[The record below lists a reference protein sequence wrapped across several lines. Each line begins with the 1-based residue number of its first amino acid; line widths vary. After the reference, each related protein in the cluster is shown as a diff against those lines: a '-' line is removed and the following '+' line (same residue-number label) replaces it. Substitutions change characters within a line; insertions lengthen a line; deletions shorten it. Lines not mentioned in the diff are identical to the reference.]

1 MLAVENINY
10 QHKSFKILDTISF
23 DAKAGKMIA
32 IVGPN
37 GAGKSSLLSYIANEI
52 EPNANLIRLKDISLK
67 NWKKEDLPQ
76 HKAKF
81 SQHQPTDIPLTV
93 KEVVLMGRY
102 PYFQNSPQQQDIDA
116 VDYWM
121 TKTDINHLKDRDY
134 IHLSGGEKQ
143 RVHLARVFVQL
154 ENEVNQKLLLLDE
167 PLNNLDV
174 SHQFNLL
181 EILNDFKQKGNLV
194 ILVMHD
200 LNLAS
205 QFADEVILMN
215 KGKIVYQDSP
225 EKVFRPEIISKIYR
239 FPCTICKNPI
249 DQKPLILFGKKT
261 ITMNTLTDL
270 KQQWEDLKANQ
281 PKIRIRNAAKEL
293 GVSEMEILAT
303 QLGDN
308 VTKLKP
314 EFAAILQEIESL
326 GKVMALTRN
335 NECVHERK
343 GIYLNPDFSSPHAQ
357 LFVGED
363 IDMRIFL
370 NHWKTAFAVVE
381 KSEHGERKSLQF
393 FGKDG
398 EAIHKIYLVPQ
409 SNVEAFDAL
418 VEKYKDEDQQTIPA
432 TEIIENNVTEKPDNE
447 IDVEGFQQAW
457 VELKDTHNFFTMLR
471 KFGVTRTQALRLAP
485 TDYHAKQIS
494 NEAIVKFLEKSAETQ
509 TPIMVFTGN
518 KGNIQI
524 HTGEIKRTMWHENWF
539 NILDPD
545 FNMHLDMSKIASTW
559 IVRKPTEDGI
569 VTAIEVFNDKGEII
583 VQFFGKR
590 KPGIPELEQWREIV
604 AELN

>member
-1 MLAVENINY
+1 
-10 QHKSFKILDTISF
+10 
-23 DAKAGKMIA
+23 
-32 IVGPN
+32 
-37 GAGKSSLLSYIANEI
+37 
-52 EPNANLIRLKDISLK
+52 
-67 NWKKEDLPQ
+67 
-76 HKAKF
+76 
-81 SQHQPTDIPLTV
+81 
-93 KEVVLMGRY
+93 
-102 PYFQNSPQQQDIDA
+102 
-116 VDYWM
+116 
-121 TKTDINHLKDRDY
+121 
-134 IHLSGGEKQ
+134 
-143 RVHLARVFVQL
+143 
-154 ENEVNQKLLLLDE
+154 
-167 PLNNLDV
+167 
-174 SHQFNLL
+174 
-181 EILNDFKQKGNLV
+181 
-194 ILVMHD
+194 
-200 LNLAS
+200 
-205 QFADEVILMN
+205 
-215 KGKIVYQDSP
+215 
-225 EKVFRPEIISKIYR
+225 
-239 FPCTICKNPI
+239 
-249 DQKPLILFGKKT
+249 
-261 ITMNTLTDL
+261 MNTLTDL

-293 GVSEMEILAT
+293 GVSEMELLAT

-314 EFAAILQEIESL
+314 EFVAILQEIESL

-418 VEKYKDEDQQTIPA
+418 VEKYKDEDQETIPA

-494 NEAIVKFLEKSAETQ
+494 NEAIVQFLEKSAETQ

>member
-1 MLAVENINY
+1 
-10 QHKSFKILDTISF
+10 
-23 DAKAGKMIA
+23 
-32 IVGPN
+32 
-37 GAGKSSLLSYIANEI
+37 
-52 EPNANLIRLKDISLK
+52 
-67 NWKKEDLPQ
+67 
-76 HKAKF
+76 
-81 SQHQPTDIPLTV
+81 
-93 KEVVLMGRY
+93 
-102 PYFQNSPQQQDIDA
+102 
-116 VDYWM
+116 
-121 TKTDINHLKDRDY
+121 
-134 IHLSGGEKQ
+134 
-143 RVHLARVFVQL
+143 
-154 ENEVNQKLLLLDE
+154 
-167 PLNNLDV
+167 
-174 SHQFNLL
+174 
-181 EILNDFKQKGNLV
+181 
-194 ILVMHD
+194 
-200 LNLAS
+200 
-205 QFADEVILMN
+205 
-215 KGKIVYQDSP
+215 
-225 EKVFRPEIISKIYR
+225 
-239 FPCTICKNPI
+239 
-249 DQKPLILFGKKT
+249 
-261 ITMNTLTDL
+261 MNTLTDL
-270 KQQWEDLKANQ
+270 KQQWKDLKANQ

-293 GVSEMEILAT
+293 GVSEMELLAT

-418 VEKYKDEDQQTIPA
+418 VEKYKNEDQQTIPT
-432 TEIIENNVTEKPDNE
+432 TEIIENKVTEKPDNE

-457 VELKDTHNFFTMLR
+457 VELKDTHNFFMMLR

-494 NEAIVKFLEKSAETQ
+494 NEAIVQFLEKSAELQ

-545 FNMHLDMSKIASTW
+545 FNLHLDMSKIASTW

-604 AELN
+604 AELK

>member
-1 MLAVENINY
+1 
-10 QHKSFKILDTISF
+10 
-23 DAKAGKMIA
+23 
-32 IVGPN
+32 
-37 GAGKSSLLSYIANEI
+37 
-52 EPNANLIRLKDISLK
+52 
-67 NWKKEDLPQ
+67 
-76 HKAKF
+76 
-81 SQHQPTDIPLTV
+81 
-93 KEVVLMGRY
+93 
-102 PYFQNSPQQQDIDA
+102 
-116 VDYWM
+116 
-121 TKTDINHLKDRDY
+121 
-134 IHLSGGEKQ
+134 
-143 RVHLARVFVQL
+143 
-154 ENEVNQKLLLLDE
+154 
-167 PLNNLDV
+167 
-174 SHQFNLL
+174 
-181 EILNDFKQKGNLV
+181 
-194 ILVMHD
+194 
-200 LNLAS
+200 
-205 QFADEVILMN
+205 
-215 KGKIVYQDSP
+215 
-225 EKVFRPEIISKIYR
+225 
-239 FPCTICKNPI
+239 
-249 DQKPLILFGKKT
+249 
-261 ITMNTLTDL
+261 MNTLTDL

-293 GVSEMEILAT
+293 GVSEMELLAT

-326 GKVMALTRN
+326 GKVIALTRN

-398 EAIHKIYLVPQ
+398 EAIHKTYLVPQ
-409 SNVEAFDAL
+409 SNVEAFDTL
-418 VEKYKDEDQQTIPA
+418 VKKYKDEDQQTIPA

-457 VELKDTHNFFTMLR
+457 VELKDTHNFFMMLR

-494 NEAIVKFLEKSAETQ
+494 NEGIVQFLEKSAETQ